1 MGINIQVFYFS
12 SEEMKQFAK
21 SKCGMVF
28 FFFLRMDC
36 GGVGESCTGTPSNGV
51 WEGRVDFAI
60 THHLSRFFFLCTK

>member
-28 FFFLRMDC
+28 FFFFFGWTVEVLKKVVQGHQVMVYGR
-36 GGVGESCTGTPSNGV
+36 GG
-51 WEGRVDFAI
+51 
-60 THHLSRFFFLCTK
+60 